1 VVIAICF
8 MPMFAAQ
15 VDFDAQNGR
24 DAFSELLSVAVLSS
38 EEYRYRRLT
47 TARGCP

>member
-1 VVIAICF
+1 
-8 MPMFAAQ
+8 MFAAQ
-15 VDFDAQNGR
+15 VDFDAQNER
-24 DAFSELLSVAVLSS
+24 DAFSELLSIAVPSD